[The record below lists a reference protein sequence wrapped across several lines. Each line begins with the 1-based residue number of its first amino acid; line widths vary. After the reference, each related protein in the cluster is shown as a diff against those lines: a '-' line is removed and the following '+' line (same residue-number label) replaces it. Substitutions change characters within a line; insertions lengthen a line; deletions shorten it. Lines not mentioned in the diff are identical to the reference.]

1 MLKQAVLSTT
11 IQKGSATSLSVRFE
25 VPQIYGFCKNHLEAC
40 LRAAGK
46 YLLLQFSKSKES
58 LPGSSGYTSALQ
70 LRRCAGCLEG
80 KKKKKNRKT
89 LAFCTGSLGW
99 LVLVEVGRTA
109 SWPEHPSDCPV
120 LTPPAP
126 PYLEPT
132 APASQKQS
140 REPVPWGY
148 SCILTPLQATRLG
161 RAAGSRTATCSS
173 QSSRLQ
179 ACSREDELVRPCSED
194 L

>member
-1 MLKQAVLSTT
+1 MLESCGKISAAAIFQV
-11 IQKGSATSLSVRFE
+11 KGISSRIFRLDLCIATEKMCRLFE
-25 VPQIYGFCKNHLEAC
+25 
-40 LRAAGK
+40 
-46 YLLLQFSKSKES
+46 
-58 LPGSSGYTSALQ
+58 
-70 LRRCAGCLEG
+70 
-80 KKKKKNRKT
+80 KKNQTNKPET
-89 LAFCTGSLGW
+89 LALRTGSLGW
-99 LVLVEVGRTA
+99 LGLVEVGRTA

-126 PYLEPT
+126 LYLEPT

-148 SCILTPLQATRLG
+148 SCILTSLQATRLG

>member
-1 MLKQAVLSTT
+1 MQAVW
-11 IQKGSATSLSVRFE
+11 
-25 VPQIYGFCKNHLEAC
+25 
-40 LRAAGK
+40 
-46 YLLLQFSKSKES
+46 
-58 LPGSSGYTSALQ
+58 
-70 LRRCAGCLEG
+70 
-80 KKKKKNRKT
+80 KKKKTNPKT
-89 LAFCTGSLGW
+89 LALRTGNLGW

-173 QSSRLQ
+173 QSSGCRPAAGRMNSFAHAVRISDLLVQALPRLLGCSWEVGVQ
-179 ACSREDELVRPCSED
+179 ATEKPHTTHLSLVPCWG
-194 L
+194 